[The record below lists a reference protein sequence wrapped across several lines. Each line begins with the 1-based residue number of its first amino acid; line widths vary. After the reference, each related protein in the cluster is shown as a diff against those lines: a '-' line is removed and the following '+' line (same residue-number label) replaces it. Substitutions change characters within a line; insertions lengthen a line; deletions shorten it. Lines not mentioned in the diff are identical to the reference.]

1 VADDEKKLNAT
12 YIISIARKLGC
23 SVFLLPDDI
32 IEVKGNCYGT
42 TRILHSKRS
51 NTYYPWTLQC
61 YLFLLQVNQKMTLTL
76 TASIMY
82 WSLQKPQQPET
93 SEQPEPSY
101 VASDAASDIASED
114 AASPMAPS
122 EGEEVNSFPIRVSNL
137 PTDNTSQAHV

>member
-1 VADDEKKLNAT
+1 
-12 YIISIARKLGC
+12 
-23 SVFLLPDDI
+23 
-32 IEVKGNCYGT
+32 
-42 TRILHSKRS
+42 
-51 NTYYPWTLQC
+51 
-61 YLFLLQVNQKMTLTL
+61 LFLLQVNQKMTLTL

-122 EGEEVNSFPIRVSNL
+122 EGEEVNSFCL
-137 PTDNTSQAHV
+137 